1 MFFFSFQAVLRWS
14 FHRNLIVKKSMQ
26 YMESATVKKWLVFFA
41 GIVGAVLLA
50 DALSTILISATG
62 LEGSVKLFAGF
73 ILYALL
79 FFGILYAVQKIFHF
93 EFFSFWKE

>member
-1 MFFFSFQAVLRWS
+1 MVF
-14 FHRNLIVKKSMQ
+14 
-26 YMESATVKKWLVFFA
+26 MESATVKKWVVFFA
-41 GIVGAVLLA
+41 GILGAVLLA
-50 DALSTILISATG
+50 DALSTILIAATG
-62 LEGSVKLFAGF
+62 LEGSGKLFAGF

>member
-1 MFFFSFQAVLRWS
+1 MVF
-14 FHRNLIVKKSMQ
+14 
-26 YMESATVKKWLVFFA
+26 MESAAIKRWVLFFA

-50 DALSTILISATG
+50 DALSTILIAATG
-62 LEGSVKLFAGF
+62 LEGSMKLFAGF

-93 EFFSFWKE
+93 EFFSFWRD

>member
-1 MFFFSFQAVLRWS
+1 MVL
-14 FHRNLIVKKSMQ
+14 
-26 YMESATVKKWLVFFA
+26 MESATVKKWVVFFA
-41 GIVGAVLLA
+41 GIIGAVLLA
-50 DALSTILISATG
+50 DALSTILIAATG